1 MKKNTS
7 VEGILR
13 ELWRINEPVKKETPQ
28 RDPIVGKIEPEKSET
43 EATALKMLREQE
55 KESRMRNTK
64 GKSKQVK
71 SIKAAKKATPKKSKR
86 APVGALILS
95 KERERHVGLSTAKVK
110 IPTGIKGL
118 DPLLGG
124 GIEEGYSFIIY
135 GTPHCGKKPAI
146 MQIAYSALKQK
157 IPVVFVLTDFGAK
170 RWKEMMIE
178 SGWNMDRFKDRVYF
192 IDAYSQQYSIMK
204 NEENITYL
212 QVPFPL
218 STLSIEC
225 TKFMETSQFVWGKKP
240 LVIVHSISTLIQNF
254 GENEVFNFLQFFL
267 GKLGN
272 ESITSVHS
280 LQAGMHTEKI
290 ETMIVSMLDGVLEMR
305 DMKLRARGFLDI
317 KTQEWIPYH
326 MTSKGVV
333 VEFKE
338 EKKAAPVKK
347 ATKKTTKKITKKSKK
362 VTKKA
367 RKKKA
372 KRAKPQK
379 KIKIKQK
386 KGKKTR

>member
-1 MKKNTS
+1 LKKNTS
-7 VEGILR
+7 VESILK

-28 RDPIVGKIEPEKSET
+28 RAPSVGGHEPEKSET
-43 EATALKMLREQE
+43 EVTALKLLEEQE
-55 KESRMRNTK
+55 KEGRMRNKK
-64 GKSKQVK
+64 GKANQVK
-71 SIKAAKKATPKKSKR
+71 SKAAKGAKARKSKKSP
-86 APVGALILS
+86 AGALVLS
-95 KERERHVGLSTAKVK
+95 KERERHVGIPTAKVK
-110 IPTGIKGL
+110 IPTGVKGL

-124 GIEEGYSFIIY
+124 GIEDGYSFMIY
-135 GTPHCGKKPAI
+135 GTPHCGKKPVI
-146 MQIAYSALKQK
+146 MQLAYSALKQK

-178 SGWNMDRFKDRVYF
+178 SGWNLERFKDRIYF
-192 IDAYSQQYSIMK
+192 IDAYSQQYSIIK

-225 TKFMETSQFVWGKKP
+225 TKFMETSQFVWNKKP
-240 LVIVHSISTLIQNF
+240 LVIIHSISTLIQNF

-290 ETMIVSMLDGVLEMR
+290 ETMIVSMVDGVLEMR
-305 DMKLRARGFLDI
+305 DMKLRAKGFLDI
-317 KTQEWIPYH
+317 KTREWVPYH
-326 MTSKGVV
+326 MTPKGVV

-338 EKKAAPVKK
+338 EKKAVL
-347 ATKKTTKKITKKSKK
+347 TKKPKKTAKRPKK
-362 VTKKA
+362 VTKKS
-367 RKKKA
+367 RKKKV
-372 KRAKPQK
+372 KGAKPAK
-379 KIKIKQK
+379 KVKIKKK
-386 KGKKTR
+386 KGKKAR

>member
-13 ELWRINEPVKKETPQ
+13 ELWRINEPVKRETPQ
-28 RDPIVGKIEPEKSET
+28 RAPILGKIESEKSET
-43 EATALKMLREQE
+43 EATALKMLEEQE
-55 KESRMRNTK
+55 KRSRMRSKK
-64 GKSKQVK
+64 GKAKQVK
-71 SIKAAKKATPKKSKR
+71 SIKTAKGAKARKSKR
-86 APVGALILS
+86 APVGALVLS
-95 KERERHVGLSTAKVK
+95 KGMERHVGISTAKVK

-135 GTPHCGKKPAI
+135 GTPHCGKKPVI
-146 MQIAYSALKQK
+146 MQLAYSALKQK

-178 SGWNMDRFKDRVYF
+178 SGWNMERFKDKVYF

-290 ETMIVSMLDGVLEMR
+290 ETMIVSMVDGVLEMR
-305 DMKLRARGFLDI
+305 DMKMRAKGFLDI

-333 VEFKE
+333 IEFKE
-338 EKKAAPVKK
+338 EKKEIP
-347 ATKKTTKKITKKSKK
+347 TKKPKKITKKSKK

-372 KRAKPQK
+372 KRAKPAKPNRIK
-379 KIKIKQK
+379 KK
-386 KGKKTR
+386 KGKKAR